1 MEDPCLYCGA
11 HVQVHA
17 HLVDSRVATIPKQMR
32 GDERERAGVDEL
44 GFSWVLGEGPWVA
57 AAVGVACAAC
67 RAAQALT
74 LTRPSQSTHHSF
86 LRHFL

>member
-44 GFSWVLGEGPWVA
+44 GRSRHHARCRGGPFTFA
-57 AAVGVACAAC
+57 AAEGCGC
-67 RAAQALT
+67 R
-74 LTRPSQSTHHSF
+74 RTHGM
-86 LRHFL
+86 LRKH

>member
-44 GFSWVLGEGPWVA
+44 GRSRGCWVRVRGWRLPSA
-57 AAVGVACAAC
+57 SHARHAVP
-67 RAAQALT
+67 R
-74 LTRPSQSTHHSF
+74 
-86 LRHFL
+86 RH